1 MTPWDLGS
9 PLYRKLV
16 ISAMVL
22 IGAGILLSV
31 IAAAARVP
39 GLSWSALAV
48 IAAGLLTHLA
58 GLVVR
63 ARDARARQAA
73 AQGAPG
79 GRLPRKQGK

>member
-1 MTPWDLGS
+1 MNPWDLGS

-22 IGAGILLSV
+22 IGVGILLSIFGAV
-31 IAAAARVP
+31 GRVQP
-39 GLSWSALAV
+39 LTWVALAF
-48 IAAGLLTHLA
+48 IITGLLTHLA

-73 AQGAPG
+73 ARPG
-79 GRLPRKQGK
+79 RGS

>member
-1 MTPWDLGS
+1 MNPWDLGS

-16 ISAMVL
+16 VSAMVL

-31 IAAAARVP
+31 IAAAARMP

-48 IAAGLLTHLA
+48 IATGLLTHLA

-63 ARDARARQAA
+63 ARDARARQAGS
-73 AQGAPG
+73 QGAAG
-79 GRLPRKQGK
+79 GRPPRQQGK

>member
-1 MTPWDLGS
+1 MNPWDLGS

-22 IGAGILLSV
+22 IGVGILLSV
-31 IAAAARVP
+31 FAAVASVQPLTWA
-39 GLSWSALAV
+39 ALAF
-48 IAAGLLTHLA
+48 IITGLLTHLA

-73 AQGAPG
+73 ARS
-79 GRLPRKQGK
+79 GRGS

>member
-1 MTPWDLGS
+1 MNPWDLGS

-16 ISAMVL
+16 ISAMAL
-22 IGAGILLSV
+22 IGAGILLSI
-31 IAAAARVP
+31 IAAAARMPVLGWP
-39 GLSWSALAV
+39 ALVV

-73 AQGAPG
+73 SQGPAG
-79 GRLPRKQGK
+79 GRPPQRPGN

>member
-1 MTPWDLGS
+1 MNPWDLGS

-16 ISAMVL
+16 VSAMVL
-22 IGAGILLSV
+22 IGAGIVLAL
-31 IAAAARVP
+31 IAAAARMP
-39 GLSWSALAV
+39 ALSWSALAV

-73 AQGAPG
+73 AQGTAGSRP
-79 GRLPRKQGK
+79 PRRRNQ